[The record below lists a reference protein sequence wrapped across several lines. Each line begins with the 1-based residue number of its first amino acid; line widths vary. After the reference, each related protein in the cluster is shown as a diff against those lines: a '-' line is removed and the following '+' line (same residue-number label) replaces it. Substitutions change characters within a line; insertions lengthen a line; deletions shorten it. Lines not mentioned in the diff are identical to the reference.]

1 MKRLSDCDF
10 NRISIDDRTHSPLR
24 NEREARLFDGYGLY
38 FSLSGEGSFF
48 TEGEEYAFSGGSV
61 ILVRPLVCHGIRA
74 GDTSPIEYREIIF
87 SAGALSKGLF
97 NLLDGVA
104 LKGAN
109 ARLFRRASLS
119 EELISAISR
128 FENITTFPENMMEL
142 YAKALLSEIIV
153 LLSASDGEGTLG
165 KGMCLG
171 ARIAEYVNGNLTDN
185 LSLDTLSRVFFVS
198 KYHLCRA
205 FKAYSGISVHGYISK
220 KRVLLAKQLIE
231 AGEAPSSVA
240 YKVGFG
246 DYSAFYRAYVKLLS
260 KSPTG
265 ERVTLQDKNNY
276 RETEN

>member
-1 MKRLSDCDF
+1 MKRLFDCDF
-10 NRISIDDRTHSPLR
+10 NRISIADRTHSPSH

-48 TEGEEYAFSGGSV
+48 TEGAEYAFSGGSV
-61 ILVRPLVCHGIRA
+61 ILVRPLVCHGIKA
-74 GDTSPIEYREIIF
+74 SAASNVEYREIVF
-87 SAGALSKGLF
+87 SAGALSKGLV
-97 NLLDGVA
+97 NLLDSTALSGV
-104 LKGAN
+104 N
-109 ARLFRRASLS
+109 ARLFHRPALY
-119 EELISAISR
+119 EELASAFSR
-128 FENITTFPENMMEL
+128 FENVTSLPENTREP
-142 YAKALLSEIIV
+142 YAQALLSEIIV
-153 LLSASDGEGTLG
+153 LLSASNGEGTLG

-171 ARIAEYVNGNLTDN
+171 ARIAEYVNDNLTDN

-231 AGEAPSSVA
+231 TGEAPSSVA

-246 DYSAFYRAYVKLLS
+246 DYSAFYRAYVRLLS

-265 ERVTLQDKNNY
+265 ERVTLQDNNY